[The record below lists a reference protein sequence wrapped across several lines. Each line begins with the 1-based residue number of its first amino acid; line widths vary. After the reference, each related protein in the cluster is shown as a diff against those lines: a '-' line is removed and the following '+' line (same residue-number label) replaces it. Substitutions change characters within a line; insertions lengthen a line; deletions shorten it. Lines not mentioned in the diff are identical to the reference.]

1 MAHSSTAPDAERE
14 RKETF
19 TTFEITKGQ
28 KNHVTPPSYADD
40 TTINLSE
47 NSLKVLERRYLR
59 RDIDGSLLETSAGM
73 FYRIA
78 HHIAGPEAEYGGDAD
93 ALTKTFYD
101 LLTEL
106 RFFPNSPTFTGAG
119 TPLGQLAAC
128 FVLPIS
134 DDMGRDSDGI
144 FSTLRVAAL
153 IQQTGGGNGFSFSR
167 LRPKGDVVHTSSGR
181 ATGPVGFLRVYDQ
194 AFGEIAQGGCL
205 LPETLVFTEAGL
217 MRMDELVDVDKEG
230 WQSHSLTLPTDDGQR
245 ASPRGFNN
253 GVAPVLRVETEQ
265 GLTITGTHNHKV
277 KVMTSEGPA
286 WRRLDSL
293 QPDDSIL
300 VMLGQHQGKL
310 RALHSPQKSHGNQSS
325 IEFPPV
331 VDEPLAFVLGYLAG
345 DGFVAEA
352 ESDHRIG
359 FSVAHNSYLIEELPR
374 LLQIVFPG
382 CTVHTQQK
390 SGDASV
396 TLVIDSALVKRFLQ
410 MNGFVKGKSH
420 AVNVPRLIRRSPA
433 PIVGAYLR
441 GLFEADGALSHHYPQ
456 LNTTSERLAH
466 EVATLLIGLGCPV
479 CIRSNQYTE
488 RWGSRRQWIVRI
500 QSHEGLAAWR
510 ARIGCDQRSRFV
522 VCYTFQPNLEKE
534 TSYLLP
540 YPNWWTGLVL
550 DAITLPQIDGRQ
562 RGQSVNFRAT
572 DPTLRRK
579 LLRYSRG
586 DRQLTLS
593 GYRELAAAHPEFA
606 EHARPI
612 DNLWFVTVSKTED
625 AGEALT
631 LDLEV
636 DENHTY
642 LANGMVTHNTRRG
655 ANMAVLRVDH
665 PDIEQFI
672 TCKAEEGTVT
682 NFNISVAITDE
693 FMQAV
698 KNDTDFELRSP
709 RDGKVWKT
717 VNARVLFAKII
728 HYAHRNG
735 EPGALFIDT
744 INRSNPVPH
753 LYELE
758 ATNPCGEQ
766 ALGPYENCC
775 LGSIHLGVH
784 VREDADGGIIVDW
797 AALERTIRESTHFLD
812 NVVSANA
819 YVPAVPEVA
828 EAAFRARRIGLGIM
842 GLGDLMYKL
851 GIRYGSAEGQE
862 FAGQVMEFVRY
873 HCMAKSIELSAE
885 RGPFLAFQGS
895 IYDPQ
900 RPGGMLWQ
908 PPTPIAPY
916 RRDWGRPSVNWA
928 GIVEGIQRH
937 GIRNAAQTTV
947 APTGTIATVSGCEG
961 YGCEP
966 VFALGYIRHFKDG
979 DKDVELVYTSPLFE
993 QALDK
998 TDLSEAR
1005 KKIIKQHAATYG
1017 SVQELDG
1024 LPAELRHTFVVS
1036 SDISADEHV
1045 RMQAAIQAFVD
1056 NSISKTCNFPEGATE
1071 ADVANAYLLAWE
1083 LGCKGLT
1090 VYVTGSRQ
1098 EVVLE
1103 TKATREKKVDGEVAA
1118 ESSPALY
1125 VNSTNG
1131 HHPEEAAVVFTK
1143 RPRPQ
1148 LLQGST
1154 YRKDTPLGTAY
1165 ITVNSD
1171 NEGEPFEVFLN
1182 IGKAGS
1188 DVSAVSEAIGR
1199 LISLTL
1205 RMPAALPPSERLRWV
1220 MDEMAGIGGGR
1231 ALGFGANRVR
1241 SLPDGVAQVISEHL
1255 SGLPKHLESVSG
1267 EQMALPLADRPIG
1280 DLCPDCGEAA
1290 FLNVEGCKKC
1300 AICGYSE
1307 C

>member
-1 MAHSSTAPDAERE
+1 MSQMDAPPSAPTTNGST
-14 RKETF
+14 KTY
-19 TTFEITKGQ
+19 TTMEVVKGQ
-28 KNHVTPPSYADD
+28 KIHVTPPSYVDD
-40 TTINLSE
+40 ATINLSA

-59 RDIDGSLLETSAGM
+59 RDIDGTLLETSAGM
-73 FYRIA
+73 FYRVA
-78 HHIAGPEAEYGGDAD
+78 HHIAGAEAAHGGDVD
-93 ALTKTFYD
+93 ATNKIFYD
-101 LLTEL
+101 LLAEL

-128 FVLPIS
+128 FVLPIA
-134 DDMGRDSDGI
+134 DDMGRDADGI

-194 AFGEIAQGGCL
+194 AFGEIAQGG
-205 LPETLVFTEAGL
+205 
-217 MRMDELVDVDKEG
+217 
-230 WQSHSLTLPTDDGQR
+230 S
-245 ASPRGFNN
+245 
-253 GVAPVLRVETEQ
+253 
-265 GLTITGTHNHKV
+265 
-277 KVMTSEGPA
+277 
-286 WRRLDSL
+286 
-293 QPDDSIL
+293 
-300 VMLGQHQGKL
+300 
-310 RALHSPQKSHGNQSS
+310 
-325 IEFPPV
+325 
-331 VDEPLAFVLGYLAG
+331 
-345 DGFVAEA
+345 
-352 ESDHRIG
+352 
-359 FSVAHNSYLIEELPR
+359 
-374 LLQIVFPG
+374 
-382 CTVHTQQK
+382 
-390 SGDASV
+390 
-396 TLVIDSALVKRFLQ
+396 
-410 MNGFVKGKSH
+410 
-420 AVNVPRLIRRSPA
+420 
-433 PIVGAYLR
+433 
-441 GLFEADGALSHHYPQ
+441 
-456 LNTTSERLAH
+456 
-466 EVATLLIGLGCPV
+466 
-479 CIRSNQYTE
+479 
-488 RWGSRRQWIVRI
+488 
-500 QSHEGLAAWR
+500 
-510 ARIGCDQRSRFV
+510 
-522 VCYTFQPNLEKE
+522 
-534 TSYLLP
+534 
-540 YPNWWTGLVL
+540 
-550 DAITLPQIDGRQ
+550 
-562 RGQSVNFRAT
+562 
-572 DPTLRRK
+572 
-579 LLRYSRG
+579 
-586 DRQLTLS
+586 
-593 GYRELAAAHPEFA
+593 
-606 EHARPI
+606 
-612 DNLWFVTVSKTED
+612 
-625 AGEALT
+625 
-631 LDLEV
+631 
-636 DENHTY
+636 
-642 LANGMVTHNTRRG
+642 RRG

-682 NFNISVAITDE
+682 NFNISVAITDD
-693 FMQAV
+693 FMLAV
-698 KNDTDFELRSP
+698 KNDTDFDLRSP

-717 VNARVLFAKII
+717 VRAQELFAKII

-735 EPGALFIDT
+735 EPGALFIDAA
-744 INRSNPVPH
+744 NRSNPVPH
-753 LYELE
+753 LYNLE

-766 ALGPYENCC
+766 WLGPYENCC

-784 VREDADGGIIVDW
+784 VAEDADGAMVVDW

-819 YVPAVPEVA
+819 YVPVVPEVA

-873 HCMAKSIELSAE
+873 HCMAKSIELSEE

-895 IYDPQ
+895 IYDPEKA
-900 RPGGMLWQ
+900 GGMLWQ
-908 PPTPIAPY
+908 PPTPLVSY
-916 RRDWGRPSVNWA
+916 TRDWGRPVVNWSA
-928 GIVEGIQRH
+928 IVEGIQRH

-947 APTGTIATVSGCEG
+947 APTGCLVSGTLVVTDQGVLPIDQLGQVQGEQWQNIKYMVASEGGNLPATQFYINGRAHTLRVVTKRGYQLQGTDQHRIRVWQDGVCVWRRMDELEPGMRVPLKAAGLVGEPRPVSLITTQVTDFHPTPITLPTEMTPELAYLIGFFMGDGSLKERTLRFAVSDAATQERLLEYMHRIFGIDGKVLTDPRSNPLKSVEFHSRNLVAFWRTNGFAKASPDPAHRGKGYEPHIPAAVLASNDAIIYGAFLAGLFDADGSLHQERLLIWTTTNQALHDQVKVLLLVLGILTTSDLQTTGLGNSVSHRLRTAHTQAALRLMRQLPYLCRLTLGEMTVRRKTLGDTIPLSQHQYEVALAMTTKTDEERGLWGWRQRKLQASRSSLASFVADHRRELLTSDLHNLVVTIDNDIFFDEIETIQDGGWQNTYDISVPQSHAYIANGFVSHNTIATVSGCEG

-979 DKDVELVYTSPLFE
+979 DKDVELAYTSPLFE

-998 TDLSEAR
+998 TNLSEAR
-1005 KKIIKQHAATYG
+1005 KKSIKQHAATYG
-1017 SVQELDG
+1017 SIQDLEG
-1024 LPAELRHTFVVS
+1024 LPEKLRHTFVVS

-1045 RMQAAIQAFVD
+1045 RMQAALQAFVD
-1056 NSISKTCNFPEGATE
+1056 NSLSKTINFPEGATE
-1071 ADVANAYLLAWE
+1071 EDVANAYLLAWE

-1103 TKATREKKVDGEVAA
+1103 TKATKEKKGEGETAA
-1118 ESSPALY
+1118 ESSP
-1125 VNSTNG
+1125 NG
-1131 HHPEEAAVVFTK
+1131 HANSNNGYHPDESLPVFTK
-1143 RPRPQ
+1143 RPRPL

-1171 NEGEPFEVFLN
+1171 AEGEPFEVFLN

-1188 DVSAVSEAIGR
+1188 DVSAVSEALGR

-1241 SLPDGVAQVISEHL
+1241 SLPDGVAQVIAEHL
-1255 SGLPKHLESVSG
+1255 SALSAHPQPVSG

-1300 AICGYSE
+1300 HICGYSE